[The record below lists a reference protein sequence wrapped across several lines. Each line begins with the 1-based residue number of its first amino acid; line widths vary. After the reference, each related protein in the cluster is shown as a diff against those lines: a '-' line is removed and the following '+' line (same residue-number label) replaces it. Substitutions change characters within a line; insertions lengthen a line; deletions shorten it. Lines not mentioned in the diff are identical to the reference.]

1 MYPLSYKVLVVD
13 DMMTMRK
20 IVIKNLKEIGFTEFV
35 EAADGAK
42 AWEAVSSANPPFQMI
57 VSDWNMP
64 NATGLDLLK
73 RVRADGRFS
82 KLPFFL
88 VTAEAE
94 QSQVV
99 EALKLG
105 VTGYIIKP
113 FTVDSLRTQLEAS
126 SQKAAA

>member
-1 MYPLSYKVLVVD
+1 MYSLTSKVLVVD

-20 IVIKNLKEIGFTEFV
+20 IVIKSLKEIGFTDFT
-35 EAADGAK
+35 EAPDGAK
-42 AWEAVSSANPPFQMI
+42 AWELVHSANPPFQMI

-73 RVRADGRFS
+73 RVRADGRFA

-99 EALKLG
+99 EALKVG

-126 SQKAAA
+126 SLKAA